1 MIDNIENIYLQL
13 DSLSSEDFREIDYE
27 FVSYFNEKYGYAEN
41 YDSSV
46 PECVTAFMIL
56 EDWYGC
62 WFRGG
67 SWTFYEYYAGKQS
80 LKITA
85 DFLKKYAD
93 KEMSDIFESGIH
105 DYDNPKYSKK
115 SGYPQEWI
123 DESEQID
130 VWIEKR
136 EMEIFSFLEKILIDN
151 KKEIC
156 GKTNTMFMDS
166 I

>member
-1 MIDNIENIYLQL
+1 MNGNIETIYLHL
-13 DSLSSEDFREIDYE
+13 DSISPEDFPEVDYE
-27 FVSYFNEKYGYAEN
+27 FYSYFSEKYGYAEN
-41 YDSSV
+41 YDSNV

-62 WFRGG
+62 WFRSGV
-67 SWTFYEYYAGKQS
+67 WTFYEYYAGKKA

-105 DYDNPKYSKK
+105 EYNNPEYKNSD
-115 SGYPQEWI
+115 YPQEWI
-123 DESEQID
+123 DESEKID
-130 VWIEKR
+130 FWIEKR
-136 EMEIFSFLEKILIDN
+136 EKEIFSFLEKILIDN

-156 GKTNTMFMDS
+156 GKTNTTLMDS